1 MTASTT
7 PPSPPSVP
15 CSSAA
20 KSPATARQREVGA
33 SNGRKEATAS
43 GNVAAKQRSAVR
55 AVTSAADVEYP
66 PCWLHRCTPPVLATT
81 SPTLGL
87 DSLLLWLWPRHRCVG
102 GGADASVEEA
112 RGRRWWCT
120 VVVEEG
126 RKCNWVL
133 QILRVQS
140 LSADDTGSSGKDSV
154 VADAGEGGEGSK
166 QCMGFDASRAGHS
179 CPPLGAGADRE
190 EGCLVHEAEEFDWV
204 GFSRFMRK
212 VSLAEAKLY
221 FKMTYLCKFAYM
233 VPRIKPKYLQK
244 YNMKFVTSSFRQ
256 ERAKVP
262 NSGDQE
268 DQKLHDRKNQNTGK
282 KSTAFKDQELAC
294 VAITHENQSGQ
305 GINPF
310 AAYHVA
316 ASPASYLQ
324 SRAMEVLPFSS
335 QVEVKSLQA
344 IVNGVHTGGLS
355 MEEASFVATTNSVT
369 SMVAAKEEMKQ
380 AVADDLN
387 SSRTCPCEWFVCDD
401 SLNSTRYFVVQG
413 SETIASW
420 QANLLFEP
428 IKFEG
433 FDVVVHR
440 GIYEAVKG
448 IYQQILP
455 YVKSHLRSHG
465 KCARL
470 QFTGHSIGGSFALLV
485 PDRPRPSFWPLA
497 SCFVSKS
504 PSILWSLSEPAGF
517 SWDQGASGLT
527 KLIDVDITKKII
539 HVLPKDKLAKTLLPQ
554 IKMLVQQAKEQK
566 EKKTGDKQESSTS
579 SKKAQEQ
586 ESSSSEASS
595 SSDEEEES
603 DYEAE
608 DEDDDQTSSS
618 NSSHDEEIKQLVK
631 GVNKLLKK
639 LNSKGVPWNNW
650 FTTTLGT

>member
-1 MTASTT
+1 
-7 PPSPPSVP
+7 
-15 CSSAA
+15 
-20 KSPATARQREVGA
+20 
-33 SNGRKEATAS
+33 
-43 GNVAAKQRSAVR
+43 
-55 AVTSAADVEYP
+55 
-66 PCWLHRCTPPVLATT
+66 
-81 SPTLGL
+81 
-87 DSLLLWLWPRHRCVG
+87 
-102 GGADASVEEA
+102 
-112 RGRRWWCT
+112 
-120 VVVEEG
+120 
-126 RKCNWVL
+126 
-133 QILRVQS
+133 
-140 LSADDTGSSGKDSV
+140 
-154 VADAGEGGEGSK
+154 
-166 QCMGFDASRAGHS
+166 
-179 CPPLGAGADRE
+179 
-190 EGCLVHEAEEFDWV
+190 
-204 GFSRFMRK
+204 MRK

-470 QFTGHSIGGSFALLV
+470 QFTGHSIGGSFALL
-485 PDRPRPSFWPLA
+485 
-497 SCFVSKS
+497 
-504 PSILWSLSEPAGF
+504 
-517 SWDQGASGLT
+517 
-527 KLIDVDITKKII
+527 
-539 HVLPKDKLAKTLLPQ
+539 
-554 IKMLVQQAKEQK
+554 MLVQQAKEQK